1 MLFPT
6 SARAAVLYPREVP
19 IHVRSL
25 GSTSEV
31 SVDTGEPRQA
41 GPGRRSG
48 ADLSASGRGGAS
60 RSPCPRHFGAERP
73 SKSFGIY
80 FDSRRT
86 YWFERMA
93 ARSYGQTTTVGRWL
107 GGPLTSRG
115 ARSQLNHPGLG
126 SFEER
131 YQVACYSPAGVVG
144 AAARRP
150 APPHQHSTM
159 TATDGPLACLTIE
172 RHPALGSA
180 GQHAS
185 VDVPR
190 GERVDGEGEKGTQ
203 TARSRMPQAAHIRG
217 PRARSGSTAPSLI
230 SPFLSFSVLS
240 FPNERQLSLRVEM
253 RVQGPVPRSGMHRH
267 ACE

>member
-1 MLFPT
+1 MARWAFDFAGGTKPAKPSGPGFLRGALPGRVLFPCWC
-6 SARAAVLYPREVP
+6 
-19 IHVRSL
+19 
-25 GSTSEV
+25 G
-31 SVDTGEPRQA
+31 
-41 GPGRRSG
+41 RSG
-48 ADLSASGRGGAS
+48 GAPASASAS
-60 RSPCPRHFGAERP
+60 
-73 SKSFGIY
+73 
-80 FDSRRT
+80 
-86 YWFERMA
+86 
-93 ARSYGQTTTVGRWL
+93 
-107 GGPLTSRG
+107 
-115 ARSQLNHPGLG
+115 
-126 SFEER
+126 
-131 YQVACYSPAGVVG
+131 
-144 AAARRP
+144 
-150 APPHQHSTM
+150 M
-159 TATDGPLACLTIE
+159 TATDGPLARLTIE